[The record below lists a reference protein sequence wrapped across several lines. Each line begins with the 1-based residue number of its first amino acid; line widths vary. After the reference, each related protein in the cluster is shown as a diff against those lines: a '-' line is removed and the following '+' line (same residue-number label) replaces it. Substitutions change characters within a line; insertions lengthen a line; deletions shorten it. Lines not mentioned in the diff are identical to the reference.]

1 MATVSKRMYCPSCSA
16 EVETVLA
23 GRGPDGKPLVKC
35 TICGSAIS
43 AVAQAAAPADKTI
56 SLDEI
61 SFTDEAISVPTLDTV
76 LVAGYPPTVRQ
87 ILVDKLVDKQLARE
101 VVPLANAEDAI
112 VSIIGGMSAKGN
124 NGRVDLLVLDV
135 PMPFL
140 NGINAAIGLRAIER
154 SYKDHDLIPILFLT
168 NKPCDDTFKKVIKYL
183 APAKYATLGPV
194 DDRDKFLKHVQRIIA
209 LLAQERW

>member
-1 MATVSKRMYCPSCSA
+1 LCPSCQA

-35 TICGSAIS
+35 TICGTVIGKA
-43 AVAQAAAPADKTI
+43 AQAAAGPDKTI

-61 SFTDEAISVPTLDTV
+61 SFIDETMSVPSMDTV
-76 LVAGYPPTVRQ
+76 LVSGYVPSVRQ
-87 ILVDKLVDKQLARE
+87 VLVDKLVEKQLARE

-112 VSIIGGMSAKGN
+112 VTVIGSLNQLARD
-124 NGRVDLLVLDV
+124 GRIDLIVLDV

-154 SYKDHDLIPILFLT
+154 SYKNHDLIPILFLT
-168 NKPCDDTFKKVIKYL
+168 NKPCDDTFKKVIKFL
-183 APAKYATLGPV
+183 APAKYATLGPI
-194 DDRDKFLKHVQRIIA
+194 DDQAKLIAHFKRIIG